1 LIASSKETISIR
13 GDAMKLTIFGAT
25 SATGK
30 LIVQKALAMGY
41 QVTAFVREESRLGME
56 HEKLKVNCGD
66 ALNGLHVESAVRGSD
81 AVLSTLGPKG
91 KPAVMA
97 AEATKNIISA
107 MEKHGVQRL
116 VVVSV
121 AGIALSQDKRG
132 FDPIGALIKI
142 LLKEVF
148 TDRENQIALLET
160 SKVNWVAVRVP
171 RLTDGPA
178 TGSVNAFYGKP
189 SPSMKVTRTDL
200 ADFML
205 KQLTDDSWSRQA
217 PILSN

>member
-1 LIASSKETISIR
+1 
-13 GDAMKLTIFGAT
+13 MKLTIFGAT

-30 LIVQKALAMGY
+30 LIIQKALAMGY
-41 QVTAFVREESRLGME
+41 EVTAFVRDESRLRIE
-56 HEKLKVNCGD
+56 HEKLTVICGD
-66 ALNGLHVESAVRGSD
+66 ALNALHVESAVDGSD

-107 MEKHGVQRL
+107 MEKHGVKRL

-121 AGIALSQDKRG
+121 AGIAVSQDKRG

-142 LLKEVF
+142 LLKDMF
-148 TDRENQIALLET
+148 TDRESQVAALET
-160 SKVNWVAVRVP
+160 SKVDWVAVRVP

-178 TGSVNAFYGKP
+178 TGSFKTFFGKA
-189 SPSMKVTRTDL
+189 SPSMKVTRSDL
-200 ADFML
+200 AAFML
-205 KQLTDDSWSRQA
+205 KQLTDDRWNRQA